1 LTPQLCIFNIIET
14 GINDYYILNAG
25 FSVWAMDWCPLPS
38 HSESPKDNMDYVA
51 IGGFPDTAENC
62 IARDQL
68 YPLGKQDANP
78 NMIQIWS
85 MNCNIN
91 DQGELQ
97 GNPETY
103 LSLCILH
110 SYGAVLDLKWC
121 PTGGLMDAVG
131 ADRYRCGMEERSIE
145 E

>member
-1 LTPQLCIFNIIET
+1 
-14 GINDYYILNAG
+14 
-25 FSVWAMDWCPLPS
+25 MDWCPLPS
-38 HSESPKDNMDYVA
+38 HAKSPKDNMDYVA

-62 IARDQL
+62 IVRDQL
-68 YPLGKQDANP
+68 YPLGKQDAHP

-85 MNCNIN
+85 MNCNTD

-121 PTGGLMDAVG
+121 PTGGLMDAVSANG
-131 ADRYRCGMEERSIE
+131 FDMLWKKGSPEEWITINQFTFGIAYFVFRTLRVE
-145 E
+145 V